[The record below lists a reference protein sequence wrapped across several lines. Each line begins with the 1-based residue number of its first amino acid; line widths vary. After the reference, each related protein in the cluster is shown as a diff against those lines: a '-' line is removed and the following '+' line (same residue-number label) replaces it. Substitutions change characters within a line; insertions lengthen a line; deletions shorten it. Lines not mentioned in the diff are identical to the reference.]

1 MCDIYN
7 FINDIPLI
15 IIKITSSKIFV
26 YLNSYSHNNFYR
38 WFIYLI
44 LFAKNIK
51 YQEKTLKFK
60 KILGSKCMAV
70 IELKCEFEEKKKP
83 RSISFKVKFV
93 HFFKWMIVNI
103 KSLLLDVLELI

>member
-1 MCDIYN
+1 MIYILN
-7 FINDIPLI
+7 FICKEYKVSRKDF
-15 IIKITSSKIFV
+15 KI
-26 YLNSYSHNNFYR
+26 
-38 WFIYLI
+38 
-44 LFAKNIK
+44 
-51 YQEKTLKFK
+51 K

-70 IELKCEFEEKKKP
+70 TELKCEFEEKKKP